1 MNDVM
6 HDLLNKLRIIGKVRE
21 GQKLDVANGL
31 HVYSDSWL
39 NWLMRKWNRDN
50 KDEGVR
56 CILDLYKAL
65 GQSVEVLINE
75 TKLAKNENKRVN
87 NIYVMVNIAS
97 NIKNSI
103 KGLDNLAK
111 TYNNYPSTTS
121 AIEGIVKDYVIV
133 VYNSLIDNI
142 PDEKKPKEL
151 SDQILFMGNTIFEG
165 KFKMEYELNMCQTNT
180 PINCQ
185 TNTPINCQTNN
196 QQDEQIYEE

>member
-1 MNDVM
+1 M
-6 HDLLNKLRIIGKVRE
+6 HDLLNKLRIIGKIRE

-31 HVYSDSWL
+31 HVYSDSWF
-39 NWLMRKWNRDN
+39 NWIMRKWNRDN

-65 GQSVEVLINE
+65 GQSVDVLIND
-75 TKLAKNENKRVN
+75 TKTVKNDIRRIN
-87 NIYVMVNIAS
+87 NIYVMINIAS

-133 VYNSLIDNI
+133 IYNSLIDNI
-142 PDEKKPKEL
+142 PLEKTPKEL
-151 SDQILFMGNTIFEG
+151 LDNILFMGYTI
-165 KFKMEYELNMCQTNT
+165 YED
-180 PINCQ
+180 IAE
-185 TNTPINCQTNN
+185 NN
-196 QQDEQIYEE
+196 QISYDDKIDNCV

>member
-6 HDLLNKLRIIGKVRE
+6 HDLLNKLRIIGKIRE

-31 HVYSDSWL
+31 HVYSDSWF
-39 NWLMRKWNRDN
+39 NWIMRKWNRDN

-65 GQSVEVLINE
+65 GQSVDVLIND
-75 TKLAKNENKRVN
+75 TKTVKNDIRRIN
-87 NIYVMVNIAS
+87 NIYVMINIAS

-133 VYNSLIDNI
+133 IYNSLIDNI
-142 PDEKKPKEL
+142 PLEKTPKEL
-151 SDQILFMGNTIFEG
+151 LDNILFMGYTI
-165 KFKMEYELNMCQTNT
+165 YED
-180 PINCQ
+180 IAE
-185 TNTPINCQTNN
+185 NN
-196 QQDEQIYEE
+196 QISYDDKTDNCV

>member
-6 HDLLNKLRIIGKVRE
+6 HDLLNKLRIIGKIRE

-31 HVYSDSWL
+31 HVYSDSWF
-39 NWLMRKWNRDN
+39 NWIMRKWNRDN

-65 GQSVEVLINE
+65 GQSVDVLIND
-75 TKLAKNENKRVN
+75 TKNVKNDIKRIN
-87 NIYVMVNIAS
+87 NVYVMINIAS

-121 AIEGIVKDYVIV
+121 AIEGIVKDYVV
-133 VYNSLIDNI
+133 VIYNSLIDNI
-142 PDEKKPKEL
+142 PLEKIPKDL
-151 SDQILFMGNTIFEG
+151 LDNILFMGYNIFGGSIED
-165 KFKMEYELNMCQTNT
+165 Q
-180 PINCQ
+180 IN
-185 TNTPINCQTNN
+185 IENN
-196 QQDEQIYEE
+196 KIDQNL

>member
-31 HVYSDSWL
+31 HVYSDSWI
-39 NWLMRKWNRDN
+39 NWIMRKWNRDN
-50 KDEGVR
+50 KDEGIR
-56 CILDLYKAL
+56 CILDLYKSL
-65 GQSVEVLINE
+65 GQSVEVLIND
-75 TKLAKNENKRVN
+75 TKTAKNDIKKSS
-87 NIYVMVNIAS
+87 NIYVMINIAS

-133 VYNSLIDNI
+133 IYNSLIDNI
-142 PDEKKPKEL
+142 PKDKLLKEL
-151 SDQILFMGNTIFEG
+151 SDPILFMGNTIYEG
-165 KFKMEYELNMCQTNT
+165 SINDINYGINQNELNNDD
-180 PINCQ
+180 I
-185 TNTPINCQTNN
+185 
-196 QQDEQIYEE
+196 

>member
-1 MNDVM
+1 M
-6 HDLLNKLRIIGKVRE
+6 HDLLNKLRIIGKIRE

-31 HVYSDSWL
+31 HVYSDSWF
-39 NWLMRKWNRDN
+39 NWIMRKWNRDN

-65 GQSVEVLINE
+65 GQSVDVLIND
-75 TKLAKNENKRVN
+75 TKTVKNDIRRIN
-87 NIYVMVNIAS
+87 NIYVMINIAS

-133 VYNSLIDNI
+133 IYNSLIDNI
-142 PDEKKPKEL
+142 PLEKTPKEL
-151 SDQILFMGNTIFEG
+151 LDNILFMGYTI
-165 KFKMEYELNMCQTNT
+165 YED
-180 PINCQ
+180 IAE
-185 TNTPINCQTNN
+185 NN
-196 QQDEQIYEE
+196 QISYDDKTDNCV

>member
-6 HDLLNKLRIIGKVRE
+6 HDLLNKLRIIGKIRE

-31 HVYSDSWL
+31 HVYSDSWF
-39 NWLMRKWNRDN
+39 NWIMRKWNRDN

-65 GQSVEVLINE
+65 GQSVDVLIND
-75 TKLAKNENKRVN
+75 TKTVKNDIRRIN
-87 NIYVMVNIAS
+87 NIYVMINIAS

-133 VYNSLIDNI
+133 IYNSLIDNI
-142 PDEKKPKEL
+142 PLEKTPKEL
-151 SDQILFMGNTIFEG
+151 LDNILFMGYTI
-165 KFKMEYELNMCQTNT
+165 YED
-180 PINCQ
+180 IAE
-185 TNTPINCQTNN
+185 NN
-196 QQDEQIYEE
+196 QISYDDKIDNCV

>member
-31 HVYSDSWL
+31 HVYSDSWT

-56 CILDLYKAL
+56 CILDLYKSLA
-65 GQSVEVLINE
+65 QSVEVLIND
-75 TKLAKNENKRVN
+75 TKSAKNDVKKAN
-87 NIYVMVNIAS
+87 NIYVMINIAS

-121 AIEGIVKDYVIV
+121 SIEGIVKDYVIV
-133 VYNSLIDNI
+133 IYNSLIDNI
-142 PDEKKPKEL
+142 PSEKMPRDLLE
-151 SDQILFMGNTIFEG
+151 QILFMGNTI
-165 KFKMEYELNMCQTNT
+165 YENSVE
-180 PINCQ
+180 
-185 TNTPINCQTNN
+185 N
-196 QQDEQIYEE
+196 QILHETHNEEHE